1 MSLAQSKR
9 TMLVIDDDR
18 AILRSFSR
26 IFEKKGYF
34 VSTAETGKEAQE
46 KLSKQTYDA
55 TLVDIKLSDMNGADL
70 LPFMREIA
78 PNMVKIVISGLP
90 SVEIAYQAAVNGADA
105 FLSKP
110 VHPEILFEVLDKK
123 LKEKRF

>member
-1 MSLAQSKR
+1 
-9 TMLVIDDDR
+9 MLVIDDDR

-34 VSTAETGKEAQE
+34 VSTAETGREAQE

-70 LPFMREIA
+70 LPFMQEVA

-90 SVEIAYQAAVNGADA
+90 SVEIAYQAAVN
-105 FLSKP
+105 
-110 VHPEILFEVLDKK
+110 
-123 LKEKRF
+123 

>member
-34 VSTAETGKEAQE
+34 VSKEAQE

-90 SVEIAYQAAVNGADA
+90 SFEIAYQAAVNGADA

-110 VHPEILFEVLDKK
+110 VHPEILFEVLDRK
-123 LKEKRF
+123 LKEKGF